1 MKILYFTRDFSPE
14 NVAFAKQHGL
24 IMRNAA
30 AVETSA
36 NVEPC
41 DAVYGDE
48 VPDTYR
54 AAFPTYT
61 LPEKIDEAE
70 IITLREK
77 ITQLE
82 AKLAGKSSKSSKT
95 TKKDEG
101 LTAA

>member
-14 NVAFAKQHGL
+14 NVAFPKQHGL

-48 VPDTYR
+48 VPDAYR

-70 IITLREK
+70 IIALRKK
-77 ITQLE
+77 IT
-82 AKLAGKSSKSSKT
+82 KLAEKSSKSSKT
-95 TKKDEG
+95 TKKDKG
-101 LTAA
+101 